1 VGSSP
6 TPPLEIRGK
15 ITPHKWAINVKREYT
30 HHSIYL
36 FFLFL
41 WFLISVC
48 YRKISVFLSDQ
59 KKTIIAAGSRAESAR
74 KSDIVMASE
83 LPFEVRFQA
92 EQPIA
97 DDTY

>member
-48 YRKISVFLSDQ
+48 YRKFSAFLSEQ
-59 KKTIIAAGSRAESAR
+59 EKKQLLLQEAGLKVPESL
-74 KSDIVMASE
+74 I
-83 LPFEVRFQA
+83 
-92 EQPIA
+92 
-97 DDTY
+97 